1 MPQTFSDVVVAQEEI
16 AGRIKNCITNT
27 DKLGAAKLSAVV
39 LKKRIELL
47 ESYWRNFTVN
57 HNALRPMPD
66 YAASNYRKRGLYDE
80 VEEAYIQN
88 SSELVERLEN
98 LKPAA
103 SDVQRLQYLKA
114 SLTGAAA
121 KVIARTSLT
130 DANYST
136 AWAALE
142 RRYGGIR
149 VLTTAHLGRLLD
161 CPAVKRASTEEL
173 TRVLDEFC
181 QARDALAALKKPVD
195 TWDDWFVTLLVR
207 KLDSTTRL
215 DWEKM
220 FPDPTIMP
228 SFVEIR
234 DFLESRIHALASTQE
249 PMCSSTPTKRE
260 ETRKSEQRT
269 AMTVQMTKGPSAKAS
284 NVRKCPLCSDNHQL
298 GHCGQFKTFSA
309 PERKEFVYRNKLCVS
324 CFSGTHLLA
333 ACTSSYRCMVCGGHH
348 HTSLHEAFRKSEAP
362 AQPSTSSD
370 HSAGPRVRSLLVQP
384 ARDLRDDWQRFW
396 ELEEVPTSAISTPQ
410 DEACEKYF
418 KDTHRRDQD
427 GRYVV
432 RLPFVATPGTDV
444 GVPRSAAVRLL
455 LSSERRRERDE
466 TLRQK
471 YSEFLEEYERLGHME
486 FVSRHSTGGGEN
498 YLPHHAVWRE
508 KPSGNKIR
516 VVFNGSYVS
525 GRGSAIN
532 DYLAAGPKLQ
542 TDLWAVITRWR
553 FHRHAFS
560 TDIVK
565 MFRQI
570 KVHPEDR
577 DWQRIVWRNDPSEE
591 VRDFRLT
598 TVTYGTTS
606 APYLASRV
614 LLQLADDE
622 KARFPRGAAILR
634 ANSYVDD
641 ILAGGDDIDDTEEAR
656 RQLTDIL
663 TAGGFPLDKWAT
675 NYLSSSSG
683 LIQLLQGHQ
692 EAGALGLKWSTANDT
707 LSLAAPKLRTATSGQ
722 PWTKRS
728 VLSETARLFDPLGWL
743 SPISIA
749 AKILLQDLWL
759 SGLSWDEPLSELFS
773 ERWKQLRFEMERTD
787 RITVPRWIGH
797 RAATSDSIELHGF
810 SDASERAYS
819 AAVFIRVPVTGAR
832 AETHLLMAKTKVAP
846 TKPQSIPRLE
856 LCGALLLA
864 RLLRAVRDSMRPH
877 SVTMHAWTDASVVL
891 AWVRSHASRW
901 KPFVAHRVAEIQR
914 LLPDV
919 EWRHART
926 DENPAD
932 LATRGISAQVLVDDD
947 LWWSGPSWL
956 SGPQQD
962 WPGACDVDE
971 SEAPE
976 RRVTVTTTMARKT
989 KSGDHPSLRAVFE
1002 SPWDPLRFSS
1012 ALRLVR
1018 VTAYMRRFAN
1028 NARSIGTP
1036 QHGFLTA
1043 TEIDEAWV
1051 SVHRMSQADD
1061 FGDELAEMEK
1071 GKIVKSTSTL
1081 VSLRPIID
1089 RQGVL
1094 RVGGRLDHA
1103 AVSFDQR
1110 HPVIVDR
1117 QSPLAPLLIRSAHLR
1132 TLHGGVNLTRATLRL
1147 RHWIPRDKTL
1157 VKRVVKGCVTCTR
1170 LQGRTSNQQMGML
1183 PAQRVQPARAFSVS
1197 GVDYAGPIPMLM
1209 TRARGQRTTKGYVVI
1224 FVCLCTKAVH
1234 LDVVSDL
1241 SSASFIAAFK
1251 RFVPISF

>member
-348 HTSLHEAFRKSEAP
+348 HTSLHEAFRESEAP
-362 AQPSTSSD
+362 AQPSTSSVNTFRSNRVVLLATARVQLKSPNGRSVSARALLDPGSEMSFMTDDVVQALRLPRRNVEVHLTGYQEINVGTVRHEVSVLLASSRDSKFRLALNALVTRKITAPTPAVEINDEKWTHLHGLPLADEDFRSPNRVELLLGADACGHLLLENRIGPMGTPPIVRTPFGWAPMGTTSSTKD

-410 DEACEKYF
+410 DEACEKHF

-525 GRGSAIN
+525 GRGSTIN

-787 RITVPRWIGH
+787 RITVPRWIGY

-819 AAVFIRVPVTGAR
+819 AAVFIRAPVTGAR

-864 RLLRAVRDSMRPH
+864 RLLRAVGDSMRPH

-891 AWVRSHASRW
+891 AW
-901 KPFVAHRVAEIQR
+901 
-914 LLPDV
+914 
-919 EWRHART
+919 
-926 DENPAD
+926 
-932 LATRGISAQVLVDDD
+932 
-947 LWWSGPSWL
+947 
-956 SGPQQD
+956 
-962 WPGACDVDE
+962 
-971 SEAPE
+971 
-976 RRVTVTTTMARKT
+976 
-989 KSGDHPSLRAVFE
+989 
-1002 SPWDPLRFSS
+1002 
-1012 ALRLVR
+1012 
-1018 VTAYMRRFAN
+1018 
-1028 NARSIGTP
+1028 
-1036 QHGFLTA
+1036 
-1043 TEIDEAWV
+1043 
-1051 SVHRMSQADD
+1051 
-1061 FGDELAEMEK
+1061 
-1071 GKIVKSTSTL
+1071 
-1081 VSLRPIID
+1081 
-1089 RQGVL
+1089 
-1094 RVGGRLDHA
+1094 GGRD
-1103 AVSFDQR
+1103 
-1110 HPVIVDR
+1110 P
-1117 QSPLAPLLIRSAHLR
+1117 AP
-1132 TLHGGVNLTRATLRL
+1132 AT
-1147 RHWIPRDKTL
+1147 
-1157 VKRVVKGCVTCTR
+1157 
-1170 LQGRTSNQQMGML
+1170 GR
-1183 PAQRVQPARAFSVS
+1183 
-1197 GVDYAGPIPMLM
+1197 
-1209 TRARGQRTTKGYVVI
+1209 
-1224 FVCLCTKAVH
+1224 
-1234 LDVVSDL
+1234 
-1241 SSASFIAAFK
+1241 
-1251 RFVPISF
+1251 

>member
-39 LKKRIELL
+39 LQKRIELL
-47 ESYWRNFTVN
+47 ESYWRNFTAN
-57 HNALRPMPD
+57 HNAMRPMPD

-98 LKPAA
+98 LKPVVSAIPA
-103 SDVQRLQYLKA
+103 EAESHECNAGPRLPTLTIEKFSGDLLRWEEFRDSFRATIHNSKRLQDVQRIQYLKA

-161 CPAVKRASTEEL
+161 CPAVKRASKEEL

-181 QARDALAALKKPVD
+181 QARDALAALKKSVD

-228 SFVEIR
+228 SFLEIR

-249 PMCSSTPTKRE
+249 PTCSSTTTKRE

-284 NVRKCPLCSDNHQL
+284 NIRKCPLCSDNHQL
-298 GHCGQFKTFSA
+298 GHCSQFKTLSA

-362 AQPSTSSD
+362 AQPSTSSVNTFRSNRIVLLATARVQLKSPNGRSVFARALLD
-370 HSAGPRVRSLLVQP
+370 PGSEISFLTDDVVQALRLPRRNVEVHLTRYQEINVGTP

-410 DEACEKYF
+410 DEACEKHF
-418 KDTHRRDQD
+418 QDTHRRDQE

-455 LSSERRRERDE
+455 LSSERRREKDE

-486 FVSRHSTGGGEN
+486 FVSRHSTG
-498 YLPHHAVWRE
+498 
-508 KPSGNKIR
+508 
-516 VVFNGSYVS
+516 
-525 GRGSAIN
+525 RGSTIN

-577 DWQRIVWRNDPSEE
+577 DWQRIVWRNDTSEE

-641 ILAGGDDIDDTEEAR
+641 ILTGGDDIDDTEEAR

-663 TAGGFPLDKWAT
+663 TAGGFPLDKVTKRQEHWDSNGAQRT
-675 NYLSSSSG
+675 TLCLLRLRSSG
-683 LIQLLQGHQ
+683 LPHQ
-692 EAGALGLKWSTANDT
+692 VNDG
-707 LSLAAPKLRTATSGQ
+707 PN
-722 PWTKRS
+722 
-728 VLSETARLFDPLGWL
+728 DPLGWL

-759 SGLSWDEPLSELFS
+759 SGYSYSPHFGGLWEAAVKSAKRHLRRTIGEQQLIFEELSTLLCQVEACMNSRPLSALSDDPNDPPFLTPNHLVNASSLCVVPEPGD
-773 ERWKQLRFEMERTD
+773 EITYDAGRRRWNLISRLLEGFWQRWRTEYLSQLQTL
-787 RITVPRWIGH
+787 PKWQ
-797 RAATSDSIELHGF
+797 RARENLAVGAVVLLKDDLAPPTKWPLGRVVEVHQGSDG
-810 SDASERAYS
+810 RVRV
-819 AAVFIRVPVTGAR
+819 AAVKTATRTTTR
-832 AETHLLMAKTKVAP
+832 A
-846 TKPQSIPRLE
+846 
-856 LCGALLLA
+856 
-864 RLLRAVRDSMRPH
+864 
-877 SVTMHAWTDASVVL
+877 
-891 AWVRSHASRW
+891 
-901 KPFVAHRVAEIQR
+901 IQR
-914 LLPDV
+914 LVPL
-919 EWRHART
+919 
-926 DENPAD
+926 
-932 LATRGISAQVLVDDD
+932 IS
-947 LWWSGPSWL
+947 
-956 SGPQQD
+956 
-962 WPGACDVDE
+962 
-971 SEAPE
+971 SE
-976 RRVTVTTTMARKT
+976 
-989 KSGDHPSLRAVFE
+989 H
-1002 SPWDPLRFSS
+1002 
-1012 ALRLVR
+1012 
-1018 VTAYMRRFAN
+1018 
-1028 NARSIGTP
+1028 
-1036 QHGFLTA
+1036 
-1043 TEIDEAWV
+1043 
-1051 SVHRMSQADD
+1051 
-1061 FGDELAEMEK
+1061 
-1071 GKIVKSTSTL
+1071 STSEET
-1081 VSLRPIID
+1081 
-1089 RQGVL
+1089 
-1094 RVGGRLDHA
+1094 
-1103 AVSFDQR
+1103 
-1110 HPVIVDR
+1110 
-1117 QSPLAPLLIRSAHLR
+1117 
-1132 TLHGGVNLTRATLRL
+1132 
-1147 RHWIPRDKTL
+1147 
-1157 VKRVVKGCVTCTR
+1157 
-1170 LQGRTSNQQMGML
+1170 
-1183 PAQRVQPARAFSVS
+1183 
-1197 GVDYAGPIPMLM
+1197 
-1209 TRARGQRTTKGYVVI
+1209 
-1224 FVCLCTKAVH
+1224 
-1234 LDVVSDL
+1234 
-1241 SSASFIAAFK
+1241 
-1251 RFVPISF
+1251 